1 MQRFLAT
8 AICLATMGSMATA
21 SAQNVRLAVVE
32 PQSGPVANVGVPSS
46 KTMNY
51 FADAFNAKG
60 SLPGGGKFEI
70 LTFDN
75 KASPQDS
82 LVILK
87 DLIDKD
93 IRYVYQNTSSAVA
106 AALSEAV
113 KKHNTRNPEKPV
125 MLLNGGSLEPSL
137 TESLCQPYF
146 FRFFPH
152 TGMVMAGL
160 VKHISKDPSIKKV
173 YLLNQD
179 YSFGKSVS
187 EAARDLLKKARPDV
201 QIVADEFHPMQ
212 KVQDFS
218 PYAAKIKAS
227 GADAVITGN
236 WSGDL
241 SLLIKASKEA
251 GLNTRFYTI
260 FGGAFGSPAA
270 IGLAGGGTVMEASI
284 YHPSLAVENK
294 NVNLEQ
300 EYLNFKKKHD
310 SDLWFLHH
318 ETILGMLTT
327 AMKKAGSTDP
337 KKVAPALSGME
348 YQGSLGKVTMR
359 ATDHQM
365 QHPMYVSVY
374 TRSAKY
380 DIEKSGV
387 GWKTLVTLEPDEVMQ
402 PTSCKMGP
410 F

>member
-1 MQRFLAT
+1 MHKFVVNAIGLVAFCFLAV
-8 AICLATMGSMATA
+8 A
-21 SAQNVRLAVVE
+21 SAQNVRIAVIE

-46 KTMNY
+46 TTMNY

-60 SLPGGGKFEI
+60 GLPGGVKFEV

-75 KASPQDS
+75 KASPQES

-87 DLIDKD
+87 DVIDKD
-93 IRYVYQNTSSAVA
+93 IRYVYQNTSSAVGV
-106 AALSEAV
+106 ALAEAV
-113 KKHNTRNPEKPV
+113 KKHNARNPDKPV

-137 TESLCQPYF
+137 TEELCQPYF

-152 TGMVMAGL
+152 TAMVMAGL
-160 VKHISKDPSIKKV
+160 AKHIASDPAIKKV

-187 EAARDLLKKARPDV
+187 DAARDLLKKVRPDIQV
-201 QIVADEFHPMQ
+201 VGDEFIPLQ
-212 KVQDFS
+212 KVKDFS
-218 PYAAKIKAS
+218 PYIPKIKAS

-251 GLNTRFYTI
+251 GLQTRFYTI
-260 FGGAFGSPAA
+260 FGGAFGSPSA
-270 IGLAGGGTVMEASI
+270 IGLAGDGVVIEASI
-284 YHPSLAVENK
+284 YHPSIAVEK
-294 NVNLEQ
+294 KMPVLEQ
-300 EYLNFKKKHD
+300 EYLNFKKKYD
-310 SDLWFLHH
+310 MDLWFLHH
-318 ETILGMLTT
+318 ETILGMLTQ
-327 AMKKAGSTDP
+327 AMKKTGSTDP

-348 YQGSLGKVTMR
+348 YEGTLGKVTMR
-359 ATDHQM
+359 AADHQL
-365 QHPMYVSVY
+365 QQPMWVSVY

-387 GWKTLVTLEPDEVMQ
+387 GWKTLMTLEPKEAMQ
-402 PTSCKMGP
+402 PTICKMGS